1 MLFAL
6 DDQFTAENQELEKFT
21 DFTPIIVS
29 EDNVHRPGPS
39 NSDPDGLIMIHS
51 FEVVF
56 FPIAH
61 IPILIFGA
69 SVQFSTPMFRTII
82 LFPFFFNSRNG
93 RSEETGE
100 TTGDSL

>member
-1 MLFAL
+1 MEPYPWTG
-6 DDQFTAENQELEKFT
+6 Q
-21 DFTPIIVS
+21 
-29 EDNVHRPGPS
+29 S
-39 NSDPDGLIMIHS
+39 NSDPDCLIMIHS

-82 LFPFFFNSRNG
+82 CTLVFLSVLDSRNDPIG
-93 RSEETGE
+93 ETGK
-100 TTGDSL
+100 TSGDSL

>member
-1 MLFAL
+1 M
-6 DDQFTAENQELEKFT
+6 
-21 DFTPIIVS
+21 S
-29 EDNVHRPGPS
+29 EDNVYGMGPS
-39 NSDPDGLIMIHS
+39 NSGPDGLIMIHS

-82 LFPFFFNSRNG
+82 CTSVFFQPFLDSRNG
-93 RSEETGE
+93 PSGETGK
-100 TTGDSL
+100 TAGYSLILQFLTLFLLFL